1 MAASLSPRS
10 SGGGQITSLLL
21 HEDRGSGSGGAPAN
35 GGVPSSGGGGHASD
49 SAAGGRSAGGGGGN
63 TRGSRAALA
72 GTTGRPFAIEGNSTL
87 GQTALD
93 MPNEAKLWR
102 TVLLF
107 VAGSMFVA
115 VAINSGILS
124 VLGLNFHLQ
133 SPASYAM
140 ALAVVIVMCM
150 SLYCVYCST

>member
-1 MAASLSPRS
+1 MFEHIPALKLSRSVMAASQLSPRS
-10 SGGGQITSLLL
+10 SSGQSAALL
-21 HEDRGSGSGGAPAN
+21 HHDDRGN
-35 GGVPSSGGGGHASD
+35 GGSVSACAGAGSSNGSHGKSIGV
-49 SAAGGRSAGGGGGN
+49 GGRSASGGEN
-63 TRGSRAALA
+63 TLSRSA
-72 GTTGRPFAIEGNSTL
+72 L
-87 GQTALD
+87 GQSALD
-93 MPNEAKLWR
+93 MPNEAKLRR

-107 VAGSMFVA
+107 ITVSLFVA

-140 ALAVVIVMCM
+140 ALAVIIVLCM